1 MRRKRLKYFRSLSD
15 RELLEAVMNN
25 DEDAIEYLLFYR
37 CDKLF
42 SFIIRRTFSSNVK
55 KEELI
60 TEFYLFLHRNGWE
73 KLRKFNFLSSLDT
86 WLSTVLVRFFDEK
99 KKSVATTDDKAVL
112 LDENIVEFEDGNA
125 HLLRFELLDAI
136 NSIENARFKYVLLS
150 EWKGMKSDEIARSMG
165 ISIENV
171 YTISKRAK
179 VELKKLI
186 DGRYVR
192 KNG

>member
-1 MRRKRLKYFRSLSD
+1 MRRKRLKYFKSLSD
-15 RELLEAVMNN
+15 KELLEAVMNN

-60 TEFYLFLHRNGWE
+60 TEFYLFLHKNGWE
-73 KLRKFNFLSSLDT
+73 KLRRFKFLSSLDT

-99 KKSVATTDDKAVL
+99 KKDVAATDDKAVL
-112 LDENIVEFEDGNA
+112 LDENIVEYEEDNA
-125 HLLRFELLDAI
+125 HLMHFELLDAI
-136 NSIENARFKYVLLS
+136 NSIENARYKYVLLS

-165 ISIENV
+165 VSIENV

-179 VELKKLI
+179 AELKKLI

>member
-60 TEFYLFLHRNGWE
+60 TEFYLFLHKNGWE
-73 KLRKFNFLSSLDT
+73 KLRRFKFLSSLDT

-99 KKSVATTDDKAVL
+99 KKNVATTDDKAVL
-112 LDENIVEFEDGNA
+112 LDENIVEYEEDNA
-125 HLLRFELLDAI
+125 HLMHFELLDAI
-136 NSIENARFKYVLLS
+136 NSIENARYKYVLLS
-150 EWKGMKSDEIARSMG
+150 EWKGMKADEIARSMG
-165 ISIENV
+165 VSIENV

-179 VELKKLI
+179 AELKKLI

>member
-1 MRRKRLKYFRSLSD
+1 MRRKRLKYFKSLSD
-15 RELLEAVMNN
+15 KELLEAVMNN

-60 TEFYLFLHRNGWE
+60 TEFYLFLHKNGWA

-99 KKSVATTDDKAVL
+99 KKDVAATDDKAVL
-112 LDENIVEFEDGNA
+112 LDENIIEYEDGNA

-136 NSIENARFKYVLLS
+136 NSIENARYKYVLLS
-150 EWKGMKSDEIARSMG
+150 EWKGMKADEIARSMG
-165 ISIENV
+165 VSIENV

-179 VELKKLI
+179 TELKKLI

>member
-1 MRRKRLKYFRSLSD
+1 MRRKRLKYFKSLSD
-15 RELLEAVMNN
+15 KELLEAVMNN

-60 TEFYLFLHRNGWE
+60 TEFYLFLRKNGWE
-73 KLRKFNFLSSLDT
+73 KLRRFKFLSSLDT

-99 KKSVATTDDKAVL
+99 KKNVATTDDKAVL
-112 LDENIVEFEDGNA
+112 LDENIVEYEEDNA
-125 HLLRFELLDAI
+125 HLMHFELLDAI
-136 NSIENARFKYVLLS
+136 NSIENARYKYVLLS

-165 ISIENV
+165 VSIENV

-179 VELKKLI
+179 AELKKLI

>member
-15 RELLEAVMNN
+15 KELLEAVMNN

-60 TEFYLFLHRNGWE
+60 TEFYLFLHKNGWE
-73 KLRKFNFLSSLDT
+73 KLRRFKFLSSLDT

-99 KKSVATTDDKAVL
+99 KKNVATTDDKAVL
-112 LDENIVEFEDGNA
+112 LDENIVEYEEDNA
-125 HLLRFELLDAI
+125 CLMHFELLDAI
-136 NSIENARFKYVLLS
+136 NSIENARYKYVLLS
-150 EWKGMKSDEIARSMG
+150 EWKGMKADEIARSMG
-165 ISIENV
+165 VSIENV

-179 VELKKLI
+179 AELKKLI

>member
-1 MRRKRLKYFRSLSD
+1 
-15 RELLEAVMNN
+15 MNN

-60 TEFYLFLHRNGWE
+60 TEFYLFLHKNGWE
-73 KLRKFNFLSSLDT
+73 KLRRFKFLSSLDT

-99 KKSVATTDDKAVL
+99 KKNVATTDDKAVL
-112 LDENIVEFEDGNA
+112 LDENIVEYEEDNA
-125 HLLRFELLDAI
+125 CLMHFELLDAI
-136 NSIENARFKYVLLS
+136 NSIENARYKYVLLS

-165 ISIENV
+165 VSIENV

-179 VELKKLI
+179 AELKKLI

>member
-15 RELLEAVMNN
+15 KELLEAVMNN

-60 TEFYLFLHRNGWE
+60 TEFYLFLHKNGWE
-73 KLRKFNFLSSLDT
+73 KLRRFKFLSSLDT

-99 KKSVATTDDKAVL
+99 KKNVATTDDKAVL
-112 LDENIVEFEDGNA
+112 LDENIVEYEEDNA
-125 HLLRFELLDAI
+125 HLMHFELLDAI
-136 NSIENARFKYVLLS
+136 NSIENARYKYVLLS

-165 ISIENV
+165 VSIENV

-179 VELKKLI
+179 AELKKLI

>member
-1 MRRKRLKYFRSLSD
+1 MRRKRLKYFKSLSD
-15 RELLEAVMNN
+15 KELLEAVMNN

-60 TEFYLFLHRNGWE
+60 TEFYLFLHKNGWE

-99 KKSVATTDDKAVL
+99 KKEVAASDGRSTL
-112 LDENIVEFEDGNA
+112 LDENIIEYEDGNA

-136 NSIENARFKYVLLS
+136 NSIENARYKYVLLS
-150 EWKGMKSDEIARSMG
+150 EWKGMKADEIARSMG
-165 ISIENV
+165 VSIENV
-171 YTISKRAK
+171 YTISRRAK

-186 DGRYVR
+186 DGGYVR
-192 KNG
+192 KNR

>member
-1 MRRKRLKYFRSLSD
+1 MRRKRLKYFKSLSD

-42 SFIIRRTFSSNVK
+42 SFIIRHSFASNVK

-60 TEFYLFLHRNGWE
+60 TEFYLFLHKKGWE
-73 KLRKFNFLSSLDT
+73 KLRKFNFMSSLDT
-86 WLSTVLVRFFDEK
+86 WLSTVLVRFFDERK
-99 KKSVATTDDKAVL
+99 KEVAATDDKAVL
-112 LDENIVEFEDGNA
+112 LDENIVELEDGNA

-136 NSIENARFKYVLLS
+136 NSIENARYRYVLLS
-150 EWKGMKSDEIARSMG
+150 EWKGMKADEIARSMG
-165 ISIENV
+165 VSVENV

-179 VELKKLI
+179 TELKKLI
-186 DGRYVR
+186 DGEYVR

>member
-73 KLRKFNFLSSLDT
+73 KLRKFKFLSSLDT

-99 KKSVATTDDKAVL
+99 RKNVATTDDKAVL

-165 ISIENV
+165 VSIENV

>member
-1 MRRKRLKYFRSLSD
+1 MRRKRLKYFKSLSD
-15 RELLEAVMNN
+15 KELLEAVMNN

-60 TEFYLFLHRNGWE
+60 TEFYLFLHKNGWA

-99 KKSVATTDDKAVL
+99 KKDVAVSDERATL
-112 LDENIVEFEDGNA
+112 LDDNIIKYEEDDA
-125 HLLRFELLDAI
+125 HLMRFELLDAI
-136 NSIENARFKYVLLS
+136 NSIENARYKYVLLS

-165 ISIENV
+165 VSIENV

-179 VELKKLI
+179 AELKKLI

>member
-60 TEFYLFLHRNGWE
+60 TEFYLFLHKNGWA
-73 KLRKFNFLSSLDT
+73 KLKKFNFLSSLDT
-86 WLSTVLVRFFDEK
+86 WLSTVLVRFFDERK
-99 KKSVATTDDKAVL
+99 KDVAATDDKAVL
-112 LDENIVEFEDGNA
+112 LDENVVEFEEGDA

-136 NSIENARFKYVLLS
+136 NSIENAKYKYVLLS

>member
-1 MRRKRLKYFRSLSD
+1 MRRKRLKYFKSLSD
-15 RELLEAVMNN
+15 KELLEAVMNN

-60 TEFYLFLHRNGWE
+60 TEFYLFLHKNGWA

-99 KKSVATTDDKAVL
+99 KKDVAVSDERATL
-112 LDENIVEFEDGNA
+112 LDDNIIKYEEDDA
-125 HLLRFELLDAI
+125 HLMRFELLDAI
-136 NSIENARFKYVLLS
+136 NSIENARYKYVLLS

-165 ISIENV
+165 VSIENV

>member
-1 MRRKRLKYFRSLSD
+1 MRRKRLKYFKSLSD
-15 RELLEAVMNN
+15 KELLEAVMNN

-60 TEFYLFLHRNGWE
+60 TEFYLFLHKNGWE
-73 KLRKFNFLSSLDT
+73 KLRRFKFLSSLDT

-99 KKSVATTDDKAVL
+99 KKNVATTDDKAVL
-112 LDENIVEFEDGNA
+112 LDENIVEYEEDNA
-125 HLLRFELLDAI
+125 HLMHFELLDAI
-136 NSIENARFKYVLLS
+136 NSIENARYKYVLLS
-150 EWKGMKSDEIARSMG
+150 EWKGMKADEIARSMG
-165 ISIENV
+165 VSIENV

-179 VELKKLI
+179 AELKKLI

>member
-1 MRRKRLKYFRSLSD
+1 MRRKRLKYFKSLSD
-15 RELLEAVMNN
+15 KELLEAVMNN

-60 TEFYLFLHRNGWE
+60 TEFYLFLHKNGWA

-99 KKSVATTDDKAVL
+99 KKDVAVSDERATL
-112 LDENIVEFEDGNA
+112 LDDNIIKYEEDDA
-125 HLLRFELLDAI
+125 HLMRFELLDAI
-136 NSIENARFKYVLLS
+136 NSIENARYKYVLLS
-150 EWKGMKSDEIARSMG
+150 EWKGMKADEIARSMG
-165 ISIENV
+165 VSIENV

-179 VELKKLI
+179 AELKKLI

>member
-60 TEFYLFLHRNGWE
+60 TEFYLFLHRNAWE

-99 KKSVATTDDKAVL
+99 RKSVASTDDKAVL

-165 ISIENV
+165 VSIENV

>member
-1 MRRKRLKYFRSLSD
+1 
-15 RELLEAVMNN
+15 MNN

-60 TEFYLFLHRNGWE
+60 TEFYLFLHKNGWE
-73 KLRKFNFLSSLDT
+73 KLRKFKFLSSLDT

-99 KKSVATTDDKAVL
+99 KKDVAATDDKAVL
-112 LDENIVEFEDGNA
+112 LDENIIEYEDCNA

-136 NSIENARFKYVLLS
+136 NSIENARYKYVLLS
-150 EWKGMKSDEIARSMG
+150 EWKGMKADEIARSMG
-165 ISIENV
+165 VSVENV

-179 VELKKLI
+179 TELKKLI
-186 DGRYVR
+186 DGEYVR
-192 KNG
+192 KNR

>member
-1 MRRKRLKYFRSLSD
+1 
-15 RELLEAVMNN
+15 MNN

-60 TEFYLFLHRNGWE
+60 TEFYLFLHKNGWE
-73 KLRKFNFLSSLDT
+73 KLRKFKFLSSLDT
-86 WLSTVLVRFFDEK
+86 WLSTVLVRFFDERK
-99 KKSVATTDDKAVL
+99 KDVAAYDGRAIL
-112 LDENIVEFEDGNA
+112 LDENIVEYEDGNA

-136 NSIENARFKYVLLS
+136 NSIENARYKYVLLS
-150 EWKGMKSDEIARSMG
+150 EWKGMKADEIARSMG
-165 ISIENV
+165 VSIENV

-186 DGRYVR
+186 DGGYVG
-192 KNG
+192 KNR

>member
-1 MRRKRLKYFRSLSD
+1 
-15 RELLEAVMNN
+15 MNN

-60 TEFYLFLHRNGWE
+60 TEFYLFLHKNGWE
-73 KLRKFNFLSSLDT
+73 KLRKFKFLSSLDT

-99 KKSVATTDDKAVL
+99 KKDVAATDDKAVL
-112 LDENIVEFEDGNA
+112 LDENIVEYEEDNA
-125 HLLRFELLDAI
+125 HLMHFELLDAI
-136 NSIENARFKYVLLS
+136 NSIENARYKYVLLS
-150 EWKGMKSDEIARSMG
+150 EWKGMKADEIARSMG
-165 ISIENV
+165 VSIENV

-179 VELKKLI
+179 AELKKLI

>member
-165 ISIENV
+165 VSIENV

>member
-1 MRRKRLKYFRSLSD
+1 MRRKRLKYFKSLSD
-15 RELLEAVMNN
+15 KELLEAVMNN

-60 TEFYLFLHRNGWE
+60 TEFYLFLHKNGWE
-73 KLRKFNFLSSLDT
+73 KLRKFKFLSSLDT

-99 KKSVATTDDKAVL
+99 KKDVAATDDKAVL
-112 LDENIVEFEDGNA
+112 LDENIVELEDGNA

-136 NSIENARFKYVLLS
+136 NRIENARYRYVLLS
-150 EWKGMKSDEIARSMG
+150 EWKGMKADEIARSMG
-165 ISIENV
+165 VSVENV

-186 DGRYVR
+186 DGEYVR
-192 KNG
+192 KNR

>member
-136 NSIENARFKYVLLS
+136 NSIENARFNTS
-150 EWKGMKSDEIARSMG
+150 FCR
-165 ISIENV
+165 
-171 YTISKRAK
+171 
-179 VELKKLI
+179 
-186 DGRYVR
+186 
-192 KNG
+192 NGKA

>member
-60 TEFYLFLHRNGWE
+60 TEFYLFLHKNGWE
-73 KLRKFNFLSSLDT
+73 KLRRFKFLSSLDT
-86 WLSTVLVRFFDEK
+86 WLSTVLVRFFDERK
-99 KKSVATTDDKAVL
+99 KDVAATDDKAVL

>member
-1 MRRKRLKYFRSLSD
+1 MRRKRLKYFKSLSD
-15 RELLEAVMNN
+15 KELLEAVMND

-60 TEFYLFLHRNGWE
+60 TEFYLFLHKNGWS
-73 KLRKFNFLSSLDT
+73 KLKKFNFLSSLDT

-99 KKSVATTDDKAVL
+99 KKNVATTDDKAVL
-112 LDENIVEFEDGNA
+112 LDENIVEYEEDNA
-125 HLLRFELLDAI
+125 HLMHFELLDAI
-136 NSIENARFKYVLLS
+136 NSIENARYKYVLLS

-165 ISIENV
+165 VSIENV

-179 VELKKLI
+179 AELKKLI

>member
-15 RELLEAVMNN
+15 KELLEAVMNN

-60 TEFYLFLHRNGWE
+60 TEFYLFLHRNAWE

-165 ISIENV
+165 VSIENV

>member
-25 DEDAIEYLLFYR
+25 DEDAIEYFLFYR

-165 ISIENV
+165 VSIENV

>member
-1 MRRKRLKYFRSLSD
+1 
-15 RELLEAVMNN
+15 MNN

-42 SFIIRRTFSSNVK
+42 SFIIRRMFSSNVK

-60 TEFYLFLHRNGWE
+60 TEFYLFLHKNGWE

-99 KKSVATTDDKAVL
+99 KKEVAASDGRSTL
-112 LDENIVEFEDGNA
+112 LDENIIEYEDGNA

-136 NSIENARFKYVLLS
+136 NSIENARYKYVLLS
-150 EWKGMKSDEIARSMG
+150 EWKGMKADEIARSMG
-165 ISIENV
+165 VSIENV
-171 YTISKRAK
+171 YTISRRAK

-186 DGRYVR
+186 DGGYVR
-192 KNG
+192 KNR